1 MCVEMTKVHRF
12 KDTKKCSE
20 YKKNDKGGH
29 INLSVQRLAR
39 LRRHI
44 WACLVYT
51 HNCALKQARLGLFS
65 VYP

>member
-29 INLSVQRLAR
+29 IDLSGRWLAR
-39 LRRHI
+39 LRI
-44 WACLVYT
+44 NAGTSGPV
-51 HNCALKQARLGLFS
+51 
-65 VYP
+65 